1 MKVIVYADFS
11 CVYCYLATKT
21 GVRDR
26 PGCAPAARR
35 RGVTERQVALA
46 WLLTRSP
53 QVLPIP
59 GSGDPDHVEQ
69 NIAAASIDLGPDEIK
84 AITRAVQPPA
94 G

>member
-1 MKVIVYADFS
+1 MKRIR
-11 CVYCYLATKT
+11 LATLAAAA
-21 GVRDR
+21 VV
-26 PGCAPAARR
+26 PALMVAARR

-46 WLLTRSP
+46 WLLSRSP

-69 NIAAASIDLGPDEIK
+69 NVAAASIDLGPEEIK